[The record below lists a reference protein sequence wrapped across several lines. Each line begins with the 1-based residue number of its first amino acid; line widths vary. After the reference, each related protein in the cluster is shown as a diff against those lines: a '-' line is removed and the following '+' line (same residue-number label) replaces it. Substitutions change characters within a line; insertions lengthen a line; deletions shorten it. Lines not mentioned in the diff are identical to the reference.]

1 MKLPLEWLREQIP
14 TSLTDEQIAE
24 RLTATGTAVEKVITR
39 GIADTPGNR
48 ESFLVGK
55 VLTCEQHPDAD
66 RLRVLSVDT
75 GHDEPRQIV
84 CGAPNVAAGQTVP
97 VAIPGA
103 VLPNGQKLGKAKLRG
118 VESQG
123 MVCSA
128 SELELADE
136 SDGILVLA
144 DDLPAGTPIL
154 DALPPPGTVLEL
166 ELTPNRG
173 DCQGIYGIAR
183 EVHAI
188 TGEALPPLDETLP
201 AEDGPGQVG
210 DHVSLTVEAT
220 DLCPRYMARVLV
232 DVAVGP
238 SPDWMV
244 RRLEA
249 AGMRSINNVVD
260 ITNYVMLLTAQPLHA
275 FDLDRLAGPAI
286 VVRRAT
292 DGERIVTL
300 DGQERVLNDDVLV
313 IADAEKPAVIAG
325 IFGAEFAEVTGATTR
340 VLLEAATFDGPNI
353 IRTSLGLGLRTES
366 SARFEK
372 GQPRELPPYAM
383 ALACRLLTELAGA
396 TLVPGALDA
405 HEPSPA
411 APVITLRHARVGH
424 ILGVDIS
431 AEESA
436 STLERL
442 GCTVER
448 GADAHAVTVPWHRV
462 ADMQREIDLIEEVGR
477 IHGFDQIEAVLPRVT
492 ARARLTPEQSIVRQV
507 ARRAADLGLS
517 EAISYRFVPE
527 ADLDRLGVP
536 ADDSV
541 RNVIRISNA
550 LSDEMAVMRRSLL
563 PGLLRAVARNQ
574 SHQRRDGGIFEV
586 GRTYVPAAD
595 GLADEPEE
603 ITAVLFGA
611 PGARGWRQSPVD
623 VDVWSASGL
632 AIALARAAG
641 IEAESA
647 PGAEEPYL
655 HPVRQARITAHGH
668 SIGIAGEVHPA
679 VLQAFDVKG
688 PVVMVTLRV
697 ADLARQRPGE
707 PRKYV
712 DLISVPVATRDLAV
726 IVPDSVPASRVLEV
740 VREAGGEL
748 VRDAE
753 VFDHYDGDQ
762 VPDGHVSLAVRAHI
776 ADPGRTLTD
785 DEIDAVTDRAV
796 TALRQAVG
804 AELRS

>member
-1 MKLPLEWLREQIP
+1 MKLPLEWLREQIT

-39 GIADTPGNR
+39 GIPDTPGNR

-103 VLPNGQKLGKAKLRG
+103 VMPNGQKLGKAKLRG
-118 VESQG
+118 VESLG

-128 SELELADE
+128 TELELADE
-136 SDGILVLA
+136 SDGILVLPDGLA
-144 DDLPAGTPIL
+144 AGTPIL
-154 DALPPPGTVLEL
+154 DALPSPGTVLEL

-188 TGEALPPLDETLP
+188 TGEALPALDLTLP

-210 DHVSLTVEAT
+210 DHVSLTVDAT

-232 DVAVGP
+232 DVTVGP

-275 FDLDRLAGPAI
+275 FDLDTLSGPAI

-292 DGERIVTL
+292 DGEKIVTL
-300 DGQERVLNDDVLV
+300 DGQERVLHNDVLV

-325 IFGAEFAEVTGATTR
+325 IFGAEFAEVSGATTR

-383 ALACRLLTELAGA
+383 ALACRLLTDLAGA
-396 TLVPGALDA
+396 TLVPGVLDA

-411 APVITLRHARVGH
+411 APVITLRHQRVGH
-424 ILGVDIS
+424 ILGADIS
-431 AEESA
+431 ADESA
-436 STLERL
+436 TTLERL

-448 GADAHAVTVPWHRV
+448 GADAHRVTVPWHRV
-462 ADMQREIDLIEEVGR
+462 ADLQREIDLIEEVGR
-477 IHGFDQIEAVLPRVT
+477 IYGFDRIEAVLPRVT
-492 ARARLTPEQSIVRQV
+492 ARARLTPEQTIVRQV

-527 ADLDRLGVP
+527 ADLDRLGIP

-541 RNVIRISNA
+541 RNVVRISNA

-586 GRTYVPAAD
+586 GRIYIPAAD

-611 PGARGWRQSPVD
+611 PGARGWRQQPSD
-623 VDVWSASGL
+623 VDVWSATGL
-632 AIALARAAG
+632 GIALARAAG
-641 IEAESA
+641 IEAEAS
-647 PGAEEPYL
+647 PGAERPDL
-655 HPVRQARITAHGH
+655 HPVRQARITSHGH
-668 SIGIAGEVHPA
+668 RIGIAGEVHPA

-688 PVVMVTLRV
+688 PVVMVTLWV
-697 ADLARQRPGE
+697 ADLAKQRPVE

-712 DLISVPVATRDLAV
+712 DLISVPVSTRDLAV

-762 VPDGHVSLAVRAHI
+762 VPEGHVSLAVRAHI

-796 TALRQAVG
+796 TALREAVG

>member
-103 VLPNGQKLGKAKLRG
+103 VMPNGQKLGKAKLRG
-118 VESQG
+118 VESLG

-128 SELELADE
+128 TELELADE
-136 SDGILVLA
+136 SDGILVLP
-144 DDLPAGTPIL
+144 DDLAAGTPIL
-154 DALPPPGTVLEL
+154 DALPAPGTVLEL

-188 TGEALPPLDETLP
+188 TGEALPPLDDTLP
-201 AEDGPGQVG
+201 VEDGPGQVG

-232 DVAVGP
+232 DVTVGP

-249 AGMRSINNVVD
+249 A
-260 ITNYVMLLTAQPLHA
+260 
-275 FDLDRLAGPAI
+275 
-286 VVRRAT
+286 
-292 DGERIVTL
+292 
-300 DGQERVLNDDVLV
+300 
-313 IADAEKPAVIAG
+313 
-325 IFGAEFAEVTGATTR
+325 
-340 VLLEAATFDGPNI
+340 TFDGPNN

-383 ALACRLLTELAGA
+383 ALACLLLTQLAGA
-396 TLVPGALDA
+396 KLVPGVLDA

-411 APVITLRHARVGH
+411 APVITLRHPRVGH
-424 ILGVDIS
+424 ILGADIS
-431 AEESA
+431 ADESA
-436 STLERL
+436 TTLERL

-448 GADAHAVTVPWHRV
+448 GADAHSVTVPWHRV
-462 ADMQREIDLIEEVGR
+462 ADLQREIDLIEEVGR
-477 IHGFDQIEAVLPRVT
+477 IHGFDRIEAVLPRVT
-492 ARARLTPEQSIVRQV
+492 ARARLTPEQTIVRQV

-527 ADLDRLGVP
+527 ADLDRLGIP

-586 GRTYVPAAD
+586 GRTYIPSAS

-611 PGARGWRQSPVD
+611 PGARGWRQQPDD
-623 VDVWSASGL
+623 VDVWSATGL
-632 AIALARAAG
+632 GIALARAAG
-641 IEAESA
+641 IEAEAA
-647 PGAEEPYL
+647 PGAERPDL
-655 HPVRQARITAHGH
+655 HPIRQARITAHGH
-668 SIGIAGEVHPA
+668 RIGIAGEVHPA

-688 PVVMVTLRV
+688 PVVMVTLWI
-697 ADLARQRPGE
+697 ADLAKQRPVE

-712 DLISVPVATRDLAV
+712 DLISVPVSTRDLAV

-740 VREAGGEL
+740 VREAGGDL

-796 TALRQAVG
+796 TALREAVG